1 MSVNLELPTEAG
13 LKELA
18 PNKSRKNILTPMR
31 QIQLGMAESMEK
43 LGMKGGNRSAY
54 WHTSKRLGRH
64 MDDALT
70 KKDDSL
76 LKKDRGQLEF
86 GGGEYEKADRMQVS
100 ILPKQ
105 KTDFQKNTNIL
116 PEVPDRGS
124 ALTMWNKAE
133 TNRGFVPA
141 GQSTQMIIGAT
152 GESDFEIISVSE
164 ALYKKFDLKRVFYS
178 AFINVNNDSTLP
190 ALEKDPPL
198 RREHR
203 LYQADWLLRYYGF
216 EANELLSEKRPFFNT
231 YLDPKCDWALGHL
244 EDFPVEINTADYDTL
259 LRVPGIGVKSA
270 GRIVRARKTG
280 QLDFDTIKKI
290 GVVLKRAVFFI
301 TCNGKMM
308 YNFLKV
314 DEDYITRNLVANEGN
329 IMKGFGQDITYKQLT
344 LFDDFSLG

>member
-1 MSVNLELPTEAG
+1 
-13 LKELA
+13 
-18 PNKSRKNILTPMR
+18 
-31 QIQLGMAESMEK
+31 MEK

-76 LKKDRGQLEF
+76 LKKDRRQLEF
-86 GGGEYEKADRMQVS
+86 VGGEYQKADRIQVS
-100 ILPKQ
+100 ILPNQ

-216 EANELLSEKRPFFNT
+216 EANELLSEKRTFFNT

-280 QLDFDTIKKI
+280 QLDFDTLKKI